1 MDWRFRLK
9 RLFAFHPLYLLGLL
23 LGAGTPLVFSGAFIN
38 RILLTYRLL
47 IGHVMLALLVLL
59 YWKPMYRGARA
70 DRAFRGSGWCSL
82 GLLIGLTAVL
92 LGAGTGTHT
101 RWLYRSIFYTLILKD
116 VIYLVRGRFPL
127 WEVDDESEQ
136 QTGPER

>member
-23 LGAGTPLVFSGAFIN
+23 LGAGTPLVYSGAFFNHFLLAN
-38 RILLTYRLL
+38 RIP
-47 IGHVMLALLVLL
+47 ISAAMLALLVLL

-92 LGAGTGTHT
+92 LGVGTGTHT
-101 RWLYRSIFYTLILKD
+101 RWPFQTLFCVLILKD

-127 WEVDDESEQ
+127 WEVDEESEQ
-136 QTGPER
+136 QTGPEL

>member
-9 RLFAFHPLYLLGLL
+9 RLFAFHPLYLLGFL
-23 LGAGTPLVFSGAFIN
+23 LGAGTPLVYSGAFFNHFLLAN
-38 RILLTYRLL
+38 RIPISAAMLVLLD
-47 IGHVMLALLVLL
+47 LL

-116 VIYLVRGRFPL
+116 VIYLVRGRLPL
-127 WEVDDESEQ
+127 WEVDEESEQ